1 MWSLLDRTGMYRNPF
16 TGNSETFFRCGA
28 MNVGQMMMADLLE
41 FTPEQYLTMLEE
53 RKKK

>member
-1 MWSLLDRTGMYRNPF
+1 MYRNPF

-28 MNVGQMMMADLLE
+28 MNVGQQLMADILE

-53 RKKK
+53 RKNK